1 MLVAMGG
8 MIYAD
13 KATTLQYVR
22 ETVTETVEVT
32 PEWAEDEDAV
42 RAAQQ
47 VIRNKEIDQR
57 LTEIGSSISELE
69 AEKEALEKE
78 IGLY

>member
-8 MIYAD
+8 ILLNLESSSEYI
-13 KATTLQYVR
+13 K
-22 ETVTETVEVT
+22 ETVVETVEVK

-57 LTEIGSSISELE
+57 LIEIGSSISELE

-78 IGLY
+78 RGLY